1 MPDPGAPIISNP
13 GTFVPPTYGTP
24 SGTPYARAV
33 ALTPGTPVPAGRGA
47 IVTGAGPVLLK
58 LSGGGTIKVSDNSAG
73 GGTRFD
79 GYAVVDADVSQAP
92 GATVTVLY

>member
-1 MPDPGAPIISNP
+1 
-13 GTFVPPTYGTP
+13 
-24 SGTPYARAV
+24 
-33 ALTPGTPVPAGRGA
+33 
-47 IVTGAGPVLLK
+47 VTGAGPVLLK